1 MTGMAPLLSLS
12 FVSRSPCP
20 ACLSAAL
27 PLASSLRRPA
37 PGRRRLHLVA
47 GGGGFRIA
55 RARPEKVYPRN
66 RSFTM
71 PLAAGLEAGRG
82 RTGTSHSCA
91 TSCAESAGRVKGR
104 AVFAMEEAGLQLPDF
119 EESDFYVEQEQV
131 NLQQQAH
138 LRTGITWANS
148 VV

>member
-1 MTGMAPLLSLS
+1 
-12 FVSRSPCP
+12 
-20 ACLSAAL
+20 
-27 PLASSLRRPA
+27 
-37 PGRRRLHLVA
+37 
-47 GGGGFRIA
+47 
-55 RARPEKVYPRN
+55 
-66 RSFTM
+66 M

-82 RTGTSHSCA
+82 RTETSHSCA

-104 AVFAMEEAGLQLPDF
+104 DVFAMEEAGLQLPDF